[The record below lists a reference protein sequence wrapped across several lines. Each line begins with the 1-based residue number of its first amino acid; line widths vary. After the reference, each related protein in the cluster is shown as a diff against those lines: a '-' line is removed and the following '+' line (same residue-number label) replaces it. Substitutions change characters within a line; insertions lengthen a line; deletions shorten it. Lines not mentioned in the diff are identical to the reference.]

1 MTTIIFLVLL
11 LALLP
16 IFHLL
21 TKSTTRSFHK
31 LPPGSLGLPLIGHSL
46 GLLRA
51 MRNNIGEQWLEEKIK
66 KYGPI
71 SKLSLFGTPMIF
83 LTGPTANKFIFF
95 NKALALQQ
103 PRSITSI
110 LGRRNML
117 ELVGED
123 HKRVRGA
130 VMQFLKP
137 EMLKKY
143 VGKIDNEVRHHIKMN
158 WTGRRTVMV
167 LPLMKSLTFD
177 IICSLIFGLER
188 GEVRE
193 GLVKDF
199 DEMVAGMW
207 AIPVNLPFTA
217 FNKSLRASSR
227 VRKVLAGIIREKK
240 AKLEQGLCSSDKDL
254 ITYLCSLGGALTEE
268 EIVDNA
274 RLVIIAGHDTSS
286 VLITFMIRHLANDP
300 DTLAEIIHEQE
311 EIAKNK
317 ALGDALNWDDL
328 AKMKYTWR
336 VAMET
341 LRMIPPV
348 FGSFRK
354 ALKDLEFEGYSI
366 PKGWQVFWGSS
377 ITQLDAKNFHEPRKF
392 DPSRFENQSSIPPY
406 CFVAFGG
413 GPRLCPG
420 IEFARIETLVMMY
433 YLVSQFKWKL
443 CCKDDTFKRDPM
455 PSPKHGLPI
464 ELELKKCHAKAHV

>member
-1 MTTIIFLVLL
+1 MYSVFNPEKRNLAHARHCSSSSSLSETDLARFSQHFAGEISGLIRLTI
-11 LALLP
+11 P
-16 IFHLL
+16 
-21 TKSTTRSFHK
+21 HK
-31 LPPGSLGLPLIGHSL
+31 NPPGRLFSGSLV
-46 GLLRA
+46 A
-51 MRNNIGEQWLEEKIK
+51 
-66 KYGPI
+66 
-71 SKLSLFGTPMIF
+71 SLFFFFIAF
-83 LTGPTANKFIFF
+83 LSRQSSVVSFGLSERRRSKRRSLF
-95 NKALALQQ
+95 NSL
-103 PRSITSI
+103 
-110 LGRRNML
+110 
-117 ELVGED
+117 
-123 HKRVRGA
+123 
-130 VMQFLKP
+130 
-137 EMLKKY
+137 
-143 VGKIDNEVRHHIKMN
+143 
-158 WTGRRTVMV
+158 V

-193 GLVKDF
+193 GLDKDF

-227 VRKVLAGIIREKK
+227 VRKVLTGIIREKK

-274 RLVIIAGHDTSS
+274 RLVLIAGHDTSS

-300 DTLAEIIHEQE
+300 DTLAGIIHEQE

-317 ALGDALNWDDL
+317 ALGDALTWDDL
-328 AKMKYTWR
+328 AKMKYTWC

-377 ITQLDAKNFHEPRKF
+377 VTQLDAKNFHEPRKF
-392 DPSRFENQSSIPPY
+392 DPARFENQSSIPPY

-455 PSPKHGLPI
+455 PSPMHGLPI